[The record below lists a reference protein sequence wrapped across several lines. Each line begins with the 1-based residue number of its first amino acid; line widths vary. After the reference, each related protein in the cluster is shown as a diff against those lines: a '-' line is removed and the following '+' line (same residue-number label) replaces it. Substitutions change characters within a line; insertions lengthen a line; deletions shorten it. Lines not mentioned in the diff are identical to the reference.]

1 MGNFD
6 TDTRVTGSSGRYEAK
21 LSEDWRVWGPAG
33 GYVAAIALRAAGM
46 EAQIKRPASFSGHFL
61 RIGDFRE
68 VELEVAPLHAGRRSE
83 SIHVVMRQDGRPLFQ
98 GILRT
103 AAEAEGLEHNEAEM
117 PVMPEPAGLNTWPE
131 ILPPDVGERGPH
143 YPFWNNVEERISD
156 PERALDEFEREQQ
169 GLPPIVRSP
178 EWRAWYRFVP
188 KATFE
193 DPFVDAGR
201 VLLLMD
207 MLAWPAAA
215 QPHPDSKYQAPSL
228 DVVCWFHESGIDS
241 EFLLVDYE
249 SPVARDGLMNASG
262 RVWSE
267 DGRLLAAGG
276 AQLLCVPIGAGVP
289 PSR

>member
-6 TDTRVTGSSGRYEAK
+6 TDTRVTGSAGRYEAK

-61 RIGDFRE
+61 RVGEFRE
-68 VELEVAPLHAGRRSE
+68 VELEVTPLHAGRRAE
-83 SIHVVMRQDGRPLFQ
+83 SIHVVMRQDERPLFQ

-103 AAEAEGLEHNEAEM
+103 AAASEGLEHNEAEM
-117 PVMPEPAGLNTWPE
+117 PAMPEPAGLKTWPE
-131 ILPPDVGERGPH
+131 ILPPNVAEREPP
-143 YPFWNNVEERISD
+143 YPFWKNVEERISD
-156 PERALDEFEREQQ
+156 PERALDGLEREQQ
-169 GLPPIVRSP
+169 GLPRLAGSP

-188 KATFE
+188 QATFD

-201 VLLLMD
+201 LLLLMD
-207 MLAWPAAA
+207 VLAWPAASR
-215 QPHPDSKYQAPSL
+215 PHPDSKYQAPSL
-228 DVVCWFHESGIDS
+228 DVVCWFHEPATDS
-241 EFLLVDYE
+241 EFLLVDYK
-249 SPVARDGLMNASG
+249 SPAARDGLMNASG

-289 PSR
+289 PPH

>member
-1 MGNFD
+1 M
-6 TDTRVTGSSGRYEAK
+6 
-21 LSEDWRVWGPAG
+21 
-33 GYVAAIALRAAGM
+33 
-46 EAQIKRPASFSGHFL
+46 
-61 RIGDFRE
+61 
-68 VELEVAPLHAGRRSE
+68 
-83 SIHVVMRQDGRPLFQ
+83 
-98 GILRT
+98 
-103 AAEAEGLEHNEAEM
+103 
-117 PVMPEPAGLNTWPE
+117 
-131 ILPPDVGERGPH
+131 
-143 YPFWNNVEERISD
+143 
-156 PERALDEFEREQQ
+156 
-169 GLPPIVRSP
+169 PPIVRAP

-215 QPHPDSKYQAPSL
+215 QPHPGSKYQAPSL
-228 DVVCWFHESGIDS
+228 DVGCWFYESGIDS